1 MIKRPH
7 TTAFVPAALLS
18 GIILGCSSPSHIP
31 SGSGYAPFEGD
42 AGDVF
47 EPTTDAGPREYLDVE
62 VRSGDAMSTSFGPLT
77 IEDVPDTP
85 CVPSRAPAV
94 QLSDGLAT
102 ASGFDRVGQLG
113 DRRFAFGSAG
123 SVAITFGYEGD
134 GPSMPILG
142 PLVATAQNGDLEALL
157 ATADGL
163 GLQVYDGQGKEKG
176 TPIALE
182 GAMATGPSLAAGPT
196 TTLAIWCTPDDVAGQ
211 LYDQARAPGAAVLLS
226 GASAGNQE
234 CRTATVWN
242 GKNFTVAWTRRLH
255 DGKTKTSVSYVD
267 LDGSVSFVK
276 VVVQSD
282 GSHSLIDF
290 VRASFGYVLF
300 MIEDEQSGLPVAIRL
315 DDFGNVL
322 RPAVRIQ
329 GTREAFGVATFG
341 DEFAISALIANGRA
355 AMRPFDSAAKVL
367 GPWVCLDDRPP
378 SMPLAGRAALGTDDQ
393 GYAIVARMSDGSNWY
408 MRTNHLGDDSPGAD

>member
-1 MIKRPH
+1 ML
-7 TTAFVPAALLS
+7 TTGDGGDVFVPA
-18 GIILGCSSPSHIP
+18 
-31 SGSGYAPFEGD
+31 
-42 AGDVF
+42 
-47 EPTTDAGPREYLDVE
+47 TDAGPRELPDVE
-62 VRSGDAMSTSFGPLT
+62 IRSGDATSPSFGALT
-77 IEDVPDTP
+77 IEDVADTP
-85 CVPSRAPAV
+85 CVPSRAAAV

-102 ASGFDRVGQLG
+102 ASGFDRIGQLG
-113 DRRFAFGSAG
+113 DRRFAFSTAG

-134 GPSMPILG
+134 SPSMPILG
-142 PLVATAQNGDLEALL
+142 PLAIAGQNGEVEALL
-157 ATADGL
+157 ATANGL
-163 GLQVYDGQGKEKG
+163 DLQVYDAQGMEKG
-176 TPIALE
+176 TPTSLD

-211 LYDQARAPGAAVLLS
+211 LYDQAHAPGATVS
-226 GASAGNQE
+226 MSAGSTGNQE
-234 CRTATVWN
+234 CRTSTVWN

-255 DGKTKTSVSYVD
+255 DAKTKTSVSYVD
-267 LDGSVSFVK
+267 LDGSVSFTK

-282 GSHSLIDF
+282 GSHRLIDF

-315 DDFGNVL
+315 DEFGNIL
-322 RPAVRIQ
+322 PPAVRIQ

-341 DEFAISALIANGRA
+341 GEFAISALIAGGRS

-367 GPWVCLDDRPP
+367 GPWVCVDDRPP

-408 MRTNHLGDDSPGAD
+408 MRANHLGDDSPGAD